1 MTEVRDALRDRVR
14 AQPGVHFNQLCRE
27 LGIAT
32 GQAQYHL
39 RRLHDGGEVVTERL
53 RDRTH
58 YYPRGYDP
66 WDRRTLALLR
76 RETAREIIVTVLER
90 DEPPAAELADDL
102 GVARSTVAWH
112 VSTLEEAGIVEKT
125 YGDRGQVH
133 LDLTRPEAVRRLLGE
148 IRPSLPDRLVDRFT
162 RLVDASFYD

>member
-1 MTEVRDALRDRVR
+1 MSDVRGALREHVR
-14 AQPGVHFNQLCRE
+14 AHPGVHFNELRRE
-27 LGIAT
+27 LDIAT

-39 RRLHDGGEVVTERL
+39 RHLHDGGEVITERL

-58 YYPRGYDP
+58 YYPRGYDG
-66 WDRRTLALLR
+66 WERRALALLR
-76 RETAREIIVTVLER
+76 RETAREIIVAALER
-90 DEPPAAELADDL
+90 EDPAASELAEDL

-112 VSTLEEAGIVEKT
+112 VSTLEEAGVVEKR

-133 LDLTRPEAVRRLLGE
+133 VRLTRPEEVRRLLGE
-148 IRPSLPDRLVDRFT
+148 IQPSLPDRLVDRFT